1 MKNIQAFALRQMDH
15 GYIAKDLFIPENCG
29 IFYKIIDELN
39 SDYFHI
45 VIDNDVAKVYK
56 FTDEDFQDCEYIE
69 TVEFA

>member
-1 MKNIQAFALRQMDH
+1 MKDIQTFALGQIDH
-15 GYIAKDLFIPENCG
+15 GYIAVDLLIPENCG

-69 TVEFA
+69 TIEFA